1 MRLTTSL
8 LALLFVPSLAGAQ
21 QSAAQANGPL
31 RGFVPDSAT
40 AVRIAVAVWIP
51 LYGESEI
58 KAQQP
63 FVATLKDSVWTVTA
77 TPHATTYLLL
87 AGRLIEGGTP
97 LAKIAQSDARIL
109 ASEYQ

>member
-1 MRLTTSL
+1 
-8 LALLFVPSLAGAQ
+8 
-21 QSAAQANGPL
+21 
-31 RGFVPDSAT
+31 
-40 AVRIAVAVWIP
+40 VRIAVAVWIP

-87 AGRLIEGGTP
+87 GGRVIEGGTP